1 MSNVIIYFISL
12 IIFSSILYNLNITII
27 NIYNYPIFKLIFL
40 FGLYTYGNYDHIL
53 SLLIAIYYVY
63 LGQVIKEKELLYNIV

>member
-1 MSNVIIYFISL
+1 MSL
-12 IIFSSILYNLNITII
+12 IIFSGILYNLNITII

-40 FGLYTYGNYDHIL
+40 FGLYTFGNYDPIL
-53 SLLIAIYYVY
+53 LLLLAIYYVY